1 MKRGRKMEDM
11 LMYAMKLTLGLI
23 GVMIVLKLIG
33 KKELAQVTPLDF
45 VYALILG
52 GIIEESLYD
61 ATVPVYEMLFSIFFW
76 ALLIF
81 VLEKFALK
89 SQRFKSISQGDPQ
102 LLINEGHL
110 DRKIMD
116 ENNMD
121 VDEVRMLLRM
131 KDVFSLSQVKY
142 GILEESGELS
152 VMQYA
157 REEAPTRVEIMKEY
171 SENVLP
177 ELLIDGG
184 KVEHQRLKNINRD
197 ESWLRENIKKETGAD
212 LEDVFFAEWDEEN
225 GFFIQKNDDK

>member
-1 MKRGRKMEDM
+1 MEDM

-23 GVMIVLKLIG
+23 GVMIVLKLMG

-89 SQRFKSISQGDPQ
+89 SRRFKSISQGDPQ

-116 ENNMD
+116 ENKMD

-152 VMQYA
+152 VMKYA
-157 REEAPTRVEIMKEY
+157 REEAPTRAEIMKEY

>member
-1 MKRGRKMEDM
+1 MEDM

>member
-1 MKRGRKMEDM
+1 MEDM

-81 VLEKFALK
+81 ILEKFALK
-89 SQRFKSISQGDPQ
+89 SRRFKSISQGDPQ
-102 LLINEGHL
+102 LLINEGQL
-110 DRKIMD
+110 NRKMMD

>member
-1 MKRGRKMEDM
+1 MEDM

-23 GVMIVLKLIG
+23 GVMIVLKLMG

-89 SQRFKSISQGDPQ
+89 SRRFKSISQGDPQ

-116 ENNMD
+116 ENKMD

-131 KDVFSLSQVKY
+131 KEVFSLSQVKY

>member
-1 MKRGRKMEDM
+1 MEDM

-23 GVMIVLKLIG
+23 GVMIVLKLMG

-89 SQRFKSISQGDPQ
+89 SRRFKSISQGDPQ